1 MFITVT
7 QGQLTYYLYD
17 DPECTPHMVSA
28 GQGIVDDGRG
38 HMVRNE
44 SGQAA
49 QDMSVIIAPV
59 GLAFRG
65 ELTAPSPFCD
75 F

>member
-1 MFITVT
+1 VFITVT

-17 DPECTPHMVSA
+17 DPECTPHIVSA
-28 GQGIVDDGRG
+28 GQGFVDDGRG

-44 SGQAA
+44 SGQTA
-49 QDMSVIIAPV
+49 QDVSVIIAPV

-65 ELTAPSPFCD
+65 ELDAPSPYCGF
-75 F
+75 